1 MIGSEIVLLRM
12 LNSAPTDDDIADQR
26 EVVAGVISA
35 LRGCLQQ
42 LPVPARFNYLEGAVR
57 HAGSE
62 NDSRYAAPTKE
73 AIMQANADLARKLC
87 DAHAPTAGRQE
98 WETALVHA
106 AAAHREMASA
116 VRWKRSPE

>member
-1 MIGSEIVLLRM
+1 MLSSEIVLLRM
-12 LNSAPTDDDIADQR
+12 LHSMPIDDDIADQR

-42 LPVPARFNYLEGAVR
+42 LPVPARFDYLDGAIR
-57 HAGSE
+57 RASAESE
-62 NDSRYAAPTKE
+62 SRPGAPTKA
-73 AIMQANADLARKLC
+73 AIMQANTELARKLC
-87 DAHAPTAGRQE
+87 DAHAPVSGRQD

-116 VRWKRSPE
+116 VRWKRCPQ